1 MEQDSNI
8 LLRKNYRKINED
20 ISSLVNTGKIINKP
34 KSSYGLYKLSNP
46 RYPDEIENII
56 YNKKIM
62 MENIKKKK
70 KKLSKLIEK
79 KDKILKKLETKKFS
93 KHVLNELSSKF
104 RIINGEKIIQ
114 GTLNEELESYRKDY
128 TLLMKKRH

>member
-34 KSSYGLYKLSNP
+34 KSSYDPYKLLNP

-62 MENIKKKK
+62 MKKIKKKK

-79 KDKILKKLETKKFS
+79 KDKILKKFS

>member
-34 KSSYGLYKLSNP
+34 KSSYDPYKLLNP

-70 KKLSKLIEK
+70 NKLSKLI
-79 KDKILKKLETKKFS
+79 
-93 KHVLNELSSKF
+93 
-104 RIINGEKIIQ
+104 
-114 GTLNEELESYRKDY
+114 
-128 TLLMKKRH
+128 

>member
-1 MEQDSNI
+1 M
-8 LLRKNYRKINED
+8 
-20 ISSLVNTGKIINKP
+20 VNTGKIINKP
-34 KSSYGLYKLSNP
+34 KSSYGPYKLSNP

-62 MENIKKKK
+62 MKKIKKKK

-79 KDKILKKLETKKFS
+79 KDKILKKFS

-104 RIINGEKIIQ
+104 RIINGEKIIL
-114 GTLNEELESYRKDY
+114 GTLNEELESYRKDINY
-128 TLLMKKRH
+128 LTDEKKALNDTSLDNFFE